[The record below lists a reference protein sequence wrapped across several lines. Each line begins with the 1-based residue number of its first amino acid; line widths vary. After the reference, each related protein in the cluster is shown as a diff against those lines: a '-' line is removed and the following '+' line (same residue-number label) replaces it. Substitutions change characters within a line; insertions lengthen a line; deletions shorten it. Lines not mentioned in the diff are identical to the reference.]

1 MTTQRNRSGGRPTL
15 DEVAALAGVG
25 RGTVSRVVNGSP
37 QVSPAARAA
46 VERAIVKLGYV
57 PNRAARSL
65 VTRRTDSV
73 ALVVSESEER
83 VFGEPF
89 FAGIVRG
96 ISSSLLETPLQL
108 WLAMAQSPAERER
121 VEHHLTNQHVDGVLL
136 LSLHDADPL
145 PTLLAERDLPVVLG
159 GRPARMMPLHTVSRP
174 GDRRARLAGR
184 TLADTAVSLAT
195 LDRSDVAHLAASL
208 APLDG
213 AGVPWF
219 VDVDNASGARQAA
232 AHLVAA
238 GRRRLASVAGPQDMG
253 VGLARLTGFRE
264 ACGEAGLPAD
274 EDLIAYGDFSEP
286 SGVAAMRQLLARRPD
301 LDAVFVAS
309 DLMAAGALRA
319 LREAGKRV
327 PEDVAVVGF
336 EDSAVARQTDPP
348 LTTVHQPVEEMGR
361 QMARLLVSRIRGDEL
376 TQPYVLL
383 ETHLVVRQSA

>member
-1 MTTQRNRSGGRPTL
+1 MTTQRPRSAGRPTL

-96 ISSSLLETPLQL
+96 ISSGLLDTPLQL

-121 VEHHLTNQHVDGVLL
+121 VEHHLTSQHVDGVLL
-136 LSLHDADPL
+136 LSLHDSDPL
-145 PTLLAERDLPVVLG
+145 PTLLAERQLPVVLG
-159 GRPARMMPLHTVSRP
+159 GRPARMMPPAH
-174 GDRRARLAGR
+174 
-184 TLADTAVSLAT
+184 ADSIGQPP
-195 LDRSDVAHLAASL
+195 AS
-208 APLDG
+208 LDG
-213 AGVPWF
+213 AGGGAKPSGKAASQGKSAGSDDRKFEPWF
-219 VDVDNASGARQAA
+219 VDVDNAGGAKQAV
-232 AHLVAA
+232 AHLAA
-238 GRRRLASVAGPQDMG
+238 SGRRRIANIAGPQDMG
-253 VGLARLTGFRE
+253 VGLARLAGYRE
-264 ACGEAGLPAD
+264 ACAEAGLPID
-274 EDLIAYGDFSEP
+274 EDMIAYGDFSEP

-319 LREAGKRV
+319 LKEAGKRV

-336 EDSAVARQTDPP
+336 EDSALARQTDPP

-361 QMARLLVSRIRGDEL
+361 QMARLLVSRIREDEL
-376 TQPYVLL
+376 AQPFVLL
-383 ETHLVVRQSA
+383 DTHLVVRQSA